1 MALGRISSLEDQV
14 VTLTASWRQSPG
26 VGTQAVPHSPAPS
39 AEAAAPATSYAS
51 LPAVHHSLHVHTKD
65 PSAVSI
71 SETDSAL
78 PRPQRMVRSY
88 SSPSLRGS
96 FGSTS
101 PFGSHDGLYAA
112 VSAKPDLSRP
122 VTESISPNDTANVS
136 HVPSSLG
143 LASSKEAKVRPVQ
156 SSAIPAATLP
166 SEEDYPSPMP
176 SSSAPAATTPSEED
190 YSSPVSSSPA
200 PAATIPSKEDYPSP
214 IPSSSAPAA
223 TIPSEEDYSS
233 PVQSSPAPAATTAS
247 KEDYSSPVQSS
258 PAPAATTASE
268 EDYSSPVQSSPAP
281 AATSPSEQDYSSP
294 VQSSPAPAAT
304 SPSEQDYSSP
314 VQSSPAP
321 AAANSGKEAHVH
333 YRFPT
338 AATSSSSKGPYSS
351 RISTVFSVAAGVS
364 SSSSRPPPAAPAPG
378 NTAPTRPTLSS
389 LAQNSFFHNNAVGSA
404 RTPASSADAR
414 TPAIEED
421 ADHDALSARRFSS
434 QGTSSQG
441 SQVVFLAKSLQP
453 LMVIWPDHL

>member
-14 VTLTASWRQSPG
+14 VTLTASWGQSPG

-200 PAATIPSKEDYPSP
+200 PAATIPSKKYLPSP
-214 IPSSSAPAA
+214 FRAA
-223 TIPSEEDYSS
+223 LPQL
-233 PVQSSPAPAATTAS
+233 P
-247 KEDYSSPVQSS
+247 
-258 PAPAATTASE
+258 
-268 EDYSSPVQSSPAP
+268 
-281 AATSPSEQDYSSP
+281 
-294 VQSSPAPAAT
+294 
-304 SPSEQDYSSP
+304 
-314 VQSSPAP
+314 
-321 AAANSGKEAHVH
+321 
-333 YRFPT
+333 
-338 AATSSSSKGPYSS
+338 
-351 RISTVFSVAAGVS
+351 
-364 SSSSRPPPAAPAPG
+364 
-378 NTAPTRPTLSS
+378 
-389 LAQNSFFHNNAVGSA
+389 
-404 RTPASSADAR
+404 
-414 TPAIEED
+414 
-421 ADHDALSARRFSS
+421 
-434 QGTSSQG
+434 
-441 SQVVFLAKSLQP
+441 
-453 LMVIWPDHL
+453 